1 MKVRYLIKYTK
12 ESEIKFISHLDLMR
26 TIQRVIRRARLPIEY
41 SKGFNP
47 HMTIS
52 IAQPLSVGSYS
63 KGEYMD
69 VVFTE
74 EMDENQILK
83 NLNENTPRGVKFLDV
98 KKVENKENSKA
109 PQAMAIID
117 AAKYIIKLKAK
128 DVNKAIEDIKNLN
141 KESQWNI
148 VKKSKKGEKEVDIK
162 PLIKEISYSI
172 EKDRVILNTLLACGS
187 RENLSASLLSD
198 YIKEKVE
205 SIEKDSFV
213 DIERIDMYAYKNEK
227 ILSLNQYF

>member
-74 EMDENQILK
+74 DIDENQILK
-83 NLNENTPRGVKFLDV
+83 NLNENAPRGVIFLDV

-117 AAKYIIKLKAK
+117 AAKYIIKLKVK
-128 DVNKAIEDIKNLN
+128 DVNKALEDIKNLN

-162 PLIKEISYSI
+162 PLIKEISYST
-172 EKDRVILNTLLACGS
+172 EKDRV
-187 RENLSASLLSD
+187 
-198 YIKEKVE
+198 
-205 SIEKDSFV
+205 
-213 DIERIDMYAYKNEK
+213 
-227 ILSLNQYF
+227 

>member
-69 VVFTE
+69 VAFTE
-74 EMDENQILK
+74 DMDENQILK
-83 NLNENTPRGVKFLDV
+83 SLNENTPRGVVFLDV
-98 KKVENKENSKA
+98 KKVESKENSKT

-117 AAKYIIKLKAK
+117 AAKYIIKLKTK
-128 DVNKAIEDIKNLN
+128 DVNKALEDIKDLN

-162 PLIKEISYSI
+162 PLIKEISYST
-172 EKDRVILNTLLACGS
+172 ETNRVVLNTLLACGS

-205 SIEKDSFV
+205 SIEEDSFV
-213 DIERIDMYAYKNEK
+213 DIERIDMYAYKEKK